1 MLTIYLKEDSHMP
14 YYEQIYEYI
23 KSEIKNGSL
32 PCHTKL
38 PSSRGL
44 AKNLGVS
51 RSTVDNA
58 YAQLQAEGYIEAFPK
73 KGYYVTQIDEL
84 INIVPVAYPV
94 TSPKKAKEKQCEY
107 DFSPV
112 GADALSFP
120 DAYWRKLTK
129 ECMSYD
135 SDKMFQT
142 SEPQGDYALRKSLAN
157 FLHQNR
163 GVNCDVDNIII
174 GAGSQYLMMILLRLI
189 GRDAAIAMENPAYL
203 QTYQTFCSLER
214 EVIPIDV
221 DKHGM
226 CVDKLEQS
234 QAEIAYVTPSHQYP
248 LGIVMPVSRRTQLLN
263 WANYEPRRYVIE
275 DDYDSEFRY
284 QGKPIPAL
292 QSMDKGRKVIYM
304 GSFSKV
310 ISPAVRMSYMV
321 LPPVL
326 MERYRQIFGS
336 FPCTVSRLDQ
346 SVMTRFMDENYYERH
361 LNRLRNR
368 YKSRHDK
375 LIACIRQWQDKVA
388 LSGTNA
394 GSYVILHWRGRMSE
408 EELCQKAQKAGVEVY
423 PVSRHYITPGF
434 LMEPAFLMGFAKMS
448 EEDIGEGIKRLQSVW
463 Q

>member
-1 MLTIYLKEDSHMP
+1 MLTFYLKEGEKKP

-23 KSEIKNGSL
+23 KAEIKNGNL
-32 PCHTKL
+32 TCKTKL

-44 AKNLGVS
+44 AKHLSVS

-58 YAQLQAEGYIEAFPK
+58 YAQLQAEGYIEAVAK
-73 KGYYVTQIDEL
+73 KGYFVAQIDEL
-84 INIVPVAYPV
+84 INIVPVAYPP
-94 TSPKKAKEKQCEY
+94 SAPKEAVPAQSEY
-107 DFSPV
+107 DFSPI

-120 DAYWRKLTK
+120 EAYWRKLTK

-142 SEPQGDYALRKSLAN
+142 SEPQGDYALRNSLVN

-163 GVNCDVDNIII
+163 GVNCNVNNIII

-189 GRDAAIAMENPAYL
+189 GKDAVIAMENPAYL

-214 EVIPIDV
+214 EVLPIDV
-221 DKHGM
+221 DKYGM
-226 CVDKLEQS
+226 RVDELEQS
-234 QAEIAYVTPSHQYP
+234 VAEIAYVTPSHQYP

-263 WANYEPRRYVIE
+263 WANYEPRRYIIE

-292 QSMDKGRKVIYM
+292 QSMDKGQKVIYM

-346 SVMTRFMDENYYERH
+346 TVMTRFLNENYYERH

-375 LIACIRQWQDKVA
+375 LIACARQWKDLVM

-394 GSYVILHWRGRMSE
+394 GSYVVLHWRGSMTE
-408 EELCQKAQKAGVEVY
+408 EELCKKAMEAGVKVY

-434 LMEPAFLMGFAKMS
+434 MMEPAFLMGFSKMS